1 MIEMEEAYKDVNQR
15 EYRLDVTEVE
25 NGHVAKVSKTNAN
38 AKQFVVF
45 KPKEETLGSRFGS
58 CTCGVPAT
66 EGIPCRHM
74 VVLAKSNVIH
84 GLTRVK
90 MMPLWWT
97 TAQWC
102 NQFPIR
108 ATMRS
113 DITMNA
119 IKTRH
124 SRDELLRYCPVWSAA
139 AKKGCPKKHKRR
151 KSIMDHIKES
161 AKKKRKRTNRMF
173 CSICEKF
180 NHITFVLSVKNS
192 TTTQRTA
199 IKSKWMEYRVTST
212 MIWALKLVTN
222 WRSTLRSL
230 FDMFTKILVVLFGVF
245 GRERIM
251 ENNDKCDILTVLQ
264 IQV

>member
-1 MIEMEEAYKDVNQR
+1 MNQR

-45 KPKEETLGSRFGS
+45 IPKEETLGSRFGS

-90 MMPLWWT
+90 TMPLWWT

-102 NQFPIR
+102 NQFPIE

-124 SRDELLRYCPVWSAA
+124 ARDELLRYCPVWSAA
-139 AKKGCPKKHKRR
+139 AKKGRPKKHERR
-151 KSIMDHIKES
+151 KSIMDHIEES

-173 CSICEKF
+173 CSIYEKF
-180 NHITFVLSVKNS
+180 NHNTKDCYKKQVDGVSGDINYDLGAEIGDKLE
-192 TTTQRTA
+192 
-199 IKSKWMEYRVTST
+199 EYAEEPV
-212 MIWALKLVTN
+212 
-222 WRSTLRSL
+222 
-230 FDMFTKILVVLFGVF
+230 
-245 GRERIM
+245 
-251 ENNDKCDILTVLQ
+251 
-264 IQV
+264 